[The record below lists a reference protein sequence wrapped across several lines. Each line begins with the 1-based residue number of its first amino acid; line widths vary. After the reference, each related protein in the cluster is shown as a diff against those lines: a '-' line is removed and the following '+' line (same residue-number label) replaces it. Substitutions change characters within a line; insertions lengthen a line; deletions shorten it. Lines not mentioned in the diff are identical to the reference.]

1 MSWKNFS
8 VEILKNSNGMNTTLR
23 EPVSQ
28 NLIAVKCNELLV
40 ARFLFNKF
48 VSICMPHVN
57 VFHLC
62 SRLTCGKCPLFLWWV
77 CGNSLSAESDRHSF
91 QHVVKNVDVC
101 DIIQTVVPTVAFQL
115 KFITKCNG
123 MQILKK
129 NTGEYE
135 QLELSEQ
142 QWYHERSELWW
153 RG

>member
-28 NLIAVKCNELLV
+28 NLIVVKCNELLV

-62 SRLTCGKCPLFLWWV
+62 FTVDMWKMPSFLVMGVWELFV
-77 CGNSLSAESDRHSF
+77 S
-91 QHVVKNVDVC
+91 
-101 DIIQTVVPTVAFQL
+101 
-115 KFITKCNG
+115 
-123 MQILKK
+123 
-129 NTGEYE
+129 
-135 QLELSEQ
+135 
-142 QWYHERSELWW
+142 
-153 RG
+153 